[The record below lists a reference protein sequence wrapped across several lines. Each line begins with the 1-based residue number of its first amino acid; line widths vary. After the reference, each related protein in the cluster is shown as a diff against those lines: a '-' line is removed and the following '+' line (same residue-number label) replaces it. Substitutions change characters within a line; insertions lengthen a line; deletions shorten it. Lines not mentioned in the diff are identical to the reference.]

1 MSSIIK
7 SISLNPK
14 TAAIAKKVP
23 NFSRFVREC
32 LIRWDAIQ
40 REPDCPVERMG
51 HPLVGEMC
59 VPSNGRICMKHWPN
73 GTPTMDDWRKFR
85 EMIDFN
91 IVSEFQ
97 LQEAGF
103 PGFESPQSWV
113 LHRADLLNRGAIS
126 FDNMDITG
134 NAKPENDKR
143 RRKKRSLMAKLLPFL
158 APK

>member
-7 SISLNPK
+7 SISLDPK

-32 LIRWDAIQ
+32 LLRWDAIQ

-59 VPSNGRICMKHWPN
+59 VPSKGRICMKHWPN

-85 EMIDFN
+85 EMVDFN
-91 IVSEFQ
+91 FRME
-97 LQEAGF
+97 
-103 PGFESPQSWV
+103 GFESAQSWV
-113 LHRADLLNRGAIS
+113 LHRAELLNRESIS
-126 FDNMDITG
+126 FDNMEIEG
-134 NAKPENDKR
+134 NAKPTKKKAKSRGWKR
-143 RRKKRSLMAKLLPFL
+143 IFHFL
-158 APK
+158 QRD